1 MKNSQEKKDKIYNIF
16 KRYIDDK
23 CINNTAYARAYAEQI
38 GISFHYRCDLRN
50 LKRGDE
56 IPLSHIFVFCSF
68 LNDSQKN
75 EFLGELFNA

>member
-50 LKRGDE
+50 FKRGDE

-68 LNDSQKN
+68 LNDNQKN
-75 EFLGELFNA
+75 EFLQELFNV